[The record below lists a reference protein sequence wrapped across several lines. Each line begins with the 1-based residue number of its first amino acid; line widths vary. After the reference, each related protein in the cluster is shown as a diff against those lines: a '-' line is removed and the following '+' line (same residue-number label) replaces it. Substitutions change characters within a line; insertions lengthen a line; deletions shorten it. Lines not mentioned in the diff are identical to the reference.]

1 MKAGFS
7 PEEIVRRR
15 ERGRLSGGAKDLAR
29 IVNEFRSEPSSMF
42 RTSLMTQQR
51 QLFGTDGIRGVA
63 GDFPLTKRSTYLIG
77 RALGHDLVRTVSR
90 AQAVIGQDTRESSR
104 WIADRVAEG
113 LAAVGVDVH
122 SAGVITTP
130 GVAYLARSRK
140 MAAGVVISASHNP
153 WTDNGIKVF
162 SGDGFKLTDARE
174 LAIEKEIFALLE
186 NPASA
191 DDTAIKIPRPSL
203 PGEAELRH
211 GYVKSLTASVSSDL
225 SKLRVLVDCANGA
238 ATAEAPELFRTLG
251 IQATFIHISPDGKNI
266 NEHCGALH
274 PATLGKRV
282 ADAPGE
288 FDLGVTFD
296 GDADRAL
303 FCDASG
309 HVVNGDAVLLAAAR
323 DLHAQGKLKA
333 DTVVSTTMS
342 NMGLEIA
349 LKKAGIRML
358 RANVGDKYVLE
369 EMLKTGA
376 TLGGEQSGHIIFR
389 DADST
394 TGDGLL
400 TALRLMDIIVRSQQP
415 LAALVGDLKVFPQK
429 IQNVRVRE
437 KVPFAQV
444 PAIQSA
450 IDAAEKELDGNGR
463 IVVRYSGTEALAR
476 VMVEAESETKMQ
488 SLTAA
493 IAVEIQK
500 ALGV

>member
-1 MKAGFS
+1 
-7 PEEIVRRR
+7 
-15 ERGRLSGGAKDLAR
+15 
-29 IVNEFRSEPSSMF
+29 
-42 RTSLMTQQR
+42 MTQQR

-63 GDFPLTKRSTYLIG
+63 GEFPLTKQSTYLIG
-77 RALGHDLVRTVSR
+77 RALGHDLVRTAR
-90 AQAVIGQDTRESSR
+90 KAQAVIGQDTRESSR

-130 GVAYLARSRK
+130 GVAYLARARA
-140 MAAGVVISASHNP
+140 MAAGIVISASHNP

-174 LAIEKEIFALLE
+174 LAIEKEIFTLLQ

-191 DDTAIKIPRPSL
+191 DDTALKVPRPSL
-203 PGEAELRH
+203 PGEADLRQA
-211 GYVKSLTASVSSDL
+211 YIKSLAASASSDL

-251 IQATFIHISPDGKNI
+251 IQATFIHVSPDGKNI
-266 NEHCGALH
+266 NEQCGALH
-274 PATLGKRV
+274 PEVLGKMV
-282 ADAPGE
+282 ARFAGK
-288 FDLGVTFD
+288 FDLGVTYD

-303 FCDASG
+303 FCDDSG
-309 HVVNGDAVLLAAAR
+309 RVVNGDAVLLAAAR
-323 DLHAQGKLKA
+323 DLHAQGNLKA
-333 DTVVSTTMS
+333 DTVVATTMS

-389 DADST
+389 DGDST

-400 TALRLMDIIVRSQQP
+400 TALRLMDVIVRSGNP
-415 LAALVGDLKVFPQK
+415 LADLVGDLKVFPQK
-429 IQNVRVRE
+429 IQNIRVRE

-450 IDAAEKELDGNGR
+450 IESAEKELNGNGR
-463 IVVRYSGTEALAR
+463 VVVRYSGTEALAR
-476 VMVEAESETKMQ
+476 VMVEAESEAKMQ
-488 SLTAA
+488 SITAA
-493 IAVEIQK
+493 IATEIQK
-500 ALGV
+500 ALGSQT

>member
-1 MKAGFS
+1 
-7 PEEIVRRR
+7 
-15 ERGRLSGGAKDLAR
+15 
-29 IVNEFRSEPSSMF
+29 
-42 RTSLMTQQR
+42 MTQR

-63 GDFPLTKRSTYLIG
+63 GEFPLTVQSTYLMG
-77 RALGHDLVRTVSR
+77 RALGHDLVRSVSK

-104 WIADRVAEG
+104 WIADRVSEG

-130 GVAYLARSRK
+130 GVAYLARSRG
-140 MAAGVVISASHNP
+140 MSAGIVISASHNP

-162 SGDGFKLTDARE
+162 SGDGFKLTDACE
-174 LAIEKEIFALLE
+174 LAIEQEIFALLQ
-186 NPASA
+186 NPASG
-191 DDTAIKIPRPSL
+191 DDTALKVPRPSL
-203 PGEAELRH
+203 PGESELRH
-211 GYVKSLTASVSSDL
+211 AYIKSLATSVSSDL

-251 IQATFIHISPDGKNI
+251 IQATFLHVAPNGRNI
-266 NEHCGALH
+266 NEQCGALH
-274 PATLGKRV
+274 PETLGKTV
-282 ADAPGE
+282 AGLAGK

-309 HVVNGDAVLLAAAR
+309 RVVNGDGVLLAAAR
-323 DLHAQGKLKA
+323 DLHVQGKLKA

-349 LKKAGIRML
+349 LKKSGLRML

-400 TALRLMDIIVRSQQP
+400 TALRLMDIIVRAKKP
-415 LAALVGDLKVFPQK
+415 LADLVGDLKVFPQK

-437 KVPFAQV
+437 KTPFAQV
-444 PAIQSA
+444 PAIQAA
-450 IDAAEKELDGNGR
+450 IETAEKELDGNGR
-463 IVVRYSGTEALAR
+463 VVVRYSGTEALAR
-476 VMVEAESETKMQ
+476 VMVEAESEEKMQ
-488 SLTAA
+488 SQTAA
-493 IAVEIQK
+493 IAAEIQK
-500 ALGV
+500 ALGI

>member
-1 MKAGFS
+1 MS
-7 PEEIVRRR
+7 
-15 ERGRLSGGAKDLAR
+15 D
-29 IVNEFRSEPSSMF
+29 
-42 RTSLMTQQR
+42 QR
-51 QLFGTDGIRGVA
+51 KLFGTDGIRGVA
-63 GDFPLTKRSTYLIG
+63 GEFPLTKESTYLIG
-77 RALGHDLVRTVSR
+77 RALGHDLIR
-90 AQAVIGQDTRESSR
+90 ASPRPQAVIGQDTRESSR

-130 GVAYLARSRK
+130 GIAYLARSRK

-174 LAIEKEIFALLE
+174 IAIEQEIFALLQK
-186 NPASA
+186 PGSG
-191 DDTAIKIPRPSL
+191 DDTAVKVPGPSL
-203 PGEAELRH
+203 PGESQLRH
-211 GYVKSLTASVSSDL
+211 AYIKSLASSISSDL

-238 ATAEAPELFRTLG
+238 ATAEAPELFRMLG
-251 IQATFIHISPDGKNI
+251 IQATFIHVSPDGRNI
-266 NEHCGALH
+266 NDQCGALH
-274 PATLGKRV
+274 PGTLGKHV
-282 ADAPGE
+282 AESNGK

-303 FCDASG
+303 FCDADG
-309 HVVNGDAVLLAAAR
+309 HVVNGDGVLLAAAR
-323 DLHAQGKLKA
+323 DLHAHGKLKT

-349 LKKAGIRML
+349 LKNSAIRML

-376 TLGGEQSGHIIFR
+376 TLGGEQSGHIIFL
-389 DADST
+389 DADAT

-400 TALRLMDIIVRSQQP
+400 TALRLMDIIVRSGKP
-415 LAALVGDLKVFPQK
+415 LSALVSDLKVFPQK
-429 IQNVRVRE
+429 IQNIRVRE
-437 KVPFAQV
+437 KTPFKQV
-444 PAIQSA
+444 PAIQAA
-450 IDAAEKELDGNGR
+450 ITSAEKELDGNGR
-463 IVVRYSGTEALAR
+463 VVVRYSGTEALAR

-488 SLTAA
+488 SLCSA
-493 IAVEIQK
+493 IAAEIQK

>member
-1 MKAGFS
+1 
-7 PEEIVRRR
+7 
-15 ERGRLSGGAKDLAR
+15 
-29 IVNEFRSEPSSMF
+29 
-42 RTSLMTQQR
+42 MTQQR

-63 GDFPLTKRSTYLIG
+63 GEFPLTAQSTNLIG
-77 RALGHDLVRTVSR
+77 RALGHDLIRTT
-90 AQAVIGQDTRESSR
+90 AKAKAVIGQDTRESSR
-104 WIADRVAEG
+104 WIADRVSEG

-130 GVAYLARSRK
+130 GVAYLARSRG

-162 SGDGFKLTDARE
+162 SGDGFKLSDSRE
-174 LAIEKEIFALLE
+174 LAIEQEIFALLK

-191 DDTAIKIPRPSL
+191 DDTALKVPRPSL

-211 GYVKSLTASVSSDL
+211 AYIKSLAASVTSDL

-238 ATAEAPELFRTLG
+238 ATAEAPGLFRLLG
-251 IQATFIHISPDGKNI
+251 VQATFIHVAPDGKNI
-266 NEHCGALH
+266 NEQCGALH
-274 PATLGKRV
+274 PETLGKH
-282 ADAPGE
+282 AGSSAGT

-309 HVVNGDAVLLAAAR
+309 RVVNGDGVLLAAAR
-323 DLHAQGKLKA
+323 SLHAEGKLKTN
-333 DTVVSTTMS
+333 TVVSTTMS

-349 LKKAGIRML
+349 LKESGIRML

-376 TLGGEQSGHIIFR
+376 ILGGEQSGHIIFLDG
-389 DADST
+389 DAT

-400 TALRLMDIIVRSQQP
+400 TALRLMDIVVRSGKP
-415 LAALVGDLKVFPQK
+415 LADLVSDLKVFPQK
-429 IQNVRVRE
+429 IQNVRVKE
-437 KVPFAQV
+437 KVPFASV

-450 IDAAEKELDGNGR
+450 ITSAEKELDGNGR
-463 IVVRYSGTEALAR
+463 VVVRYSGTEALAR
-476 VMVEAESETKMQ
+476 VMVEAESESKMQ
-488 SLTAA
+488 SACAA
-493 IAVEIQK
+493 IAAEIQK

>member
-1 MKAGFS
+1 MG
-7 PEEIVRRR
+7 E
-15 ERGRLSGGAKDLAR
+15 
-29 IVNEFRSEPSSMF
+29 
-42 RTSLMTQQR
+42 QR

-63 GDFPLTKRSTYLIG
+63 GEFPLTKQSTYLIG
-77 RALGHDLVRTVSR
+77 RALGHDLVRNVPAPR
-90 AQAVIGQDTRESSR
+90 AVIGQDTRESSQ
-104 WIADRVAEG
+104 WIADRVSEG
-113 LAAVGVDVH
+113 LAAVGVEVH

-130 GVAYLARSRK
+130 GVAFLARSRK

-162 SGDGFKLTDARE
+162 SGDGFKLTDERE
-174 LAIEKEIFALLE
+174 LAIEREIFALLQ
-186 NPASA
+186 NPAAA
-191 DDTAIKIPRPSL
+191 DDTALKIPKPSL

-211 GYVKSLTASVSSDL
+211 AYIKELTANVKSDL

-238 ATAEAPELFRTLG
+238 ATAEAPGLFRALG
-251 IQATFIHISPDGKNI
+251 IQATFIHVSPDGRNI
-266 NEHCGALH
+266 NHQCGALH
-274 PATLGKRV
+274 PEILGKKV
-282 ADAPGE
+282 AEASGN

-303 FCDASG
+303 FCDAAG
-309 HVVNGDAVLLAAAR
+309 RVVNGDAVLLAAAR
-323 DLHAQGKLKA
+323 DMRAQGKLKG

-349 LKKAGIRML
+349 LKDSGIRML

-389 DADST
+389 DGEAT

-400 TALRLMDIIVRSQQP
+400 TALRLMDILIRSGKT
-415 LAALVGDLKVFPQK
+415 LAELVSDLKVFPQK

-444 PAIQSA
+444 PAVQAA
-450 IDAAEKELDGNGR
+450 IHAAERELDGNGR
-463 IVVRYSGTEALAR
+463 VVVRYSGTEALAR
-476 VMVEAESETKMQ
+476 VMVEAESEAKMQ
-488 SLTAA
+488 SLTAS
-493 IAVEIQK
+493 IASEIQK
-500 ALGV
+500 ALGA